1 MAEADTHKGDDYAH
15 FMEQKRFLAHI
26 EQGLRVANRQI
37 IHERIEALST
47 DAILAFAVSV
57 GRLRARYL
65 KAAFELAINEQGDPP
80 DRAQIDELRT
90 RREMYEEA
98 RAAFE
103 ALREAIEK
111 GYIDIDSLGGN
122 AKAGK

>member
-1 MAEADTHKGDDYAH
+1 MAEAGDFKGDDYAH

-26 EQGLRVANRQI
+26 EQGMRVANRQI

-47 DAILAFAVSV
+47 DAILGFAVSV

-111 GYIDIDSLGGN
+111 GYIDIDSLG
-122 AKAGK
+122 AKAEK

>member
-1 MAEADTHKGDDYAH
+1 MAEADDFKGDDYAH
-15 FMEQKRFLAHI
+15 FMAQKRFLAQI

-37 IHERIEALST
+37 IHERIDALST
-47 DAILAFAVSV
+47 EAILAFAVSV

-90 RREMYEEA
+90 RREMYQEA
-98 RAAFE
+98 RTAFE

-111 GYIDIDSLGGN
+111 GYVDIESLGTN
-122 AKAGK
+122 AKGKK